1 MKITNGVLKKLKK
14 FRTLFLIQ
22 TLKCLKDELKK
33 KNVTLIVDINSATVG
48 IPKFIDSLKI
58 TDLFYQNEWTK
69 EEKRIYQIVSK
80 RQFQKKIKI
89 HTYYDQFLYHPDDI
103 SFELDALPEVFTIF
117 RKSCEK
123 NTLVRKVF
131 PEIKTFPSTNLLDEI
146 YYT

>member
-1 MKITNGVLKKLKK
+1 MQNEKKNALIWLRKDLRISDHSGFYNASKNCEKVFAYFSFEPDNFENTKWGFKKTEK

-69 EEKRIYQIVSK
+69 EEKDLSL
-80 RQFQKKIKI
+80 I
-89 HTYYDQFLYHPDDI
+89 HI
-103 SFELDALPEVFTIF
+103 
-117 RKSCEK
+117 
-123 NTLVRKVF
+123 
-131 PEIKTFPSTNLLDEI
+131 
-146 YYT
+146 